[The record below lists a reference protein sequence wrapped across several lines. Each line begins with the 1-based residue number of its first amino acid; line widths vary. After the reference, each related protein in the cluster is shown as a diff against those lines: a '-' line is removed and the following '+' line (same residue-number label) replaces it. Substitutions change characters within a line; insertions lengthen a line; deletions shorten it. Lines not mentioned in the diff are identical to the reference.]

1 MLNINTYRIMFKN
14 FNLSKR
20 LLSLGMA
27 AALVSMGACVEDDVT
42 PDDDD
47 DEIEADRW
55 LTLAGAFMGE
65 TAGDGNGGTNIY
77 AVSFEDAINPETEID
92 IFNDGEPVKSNRTA
106 RLQVSQDGG
115 TLFNIAYG
123 GENGGEYAK
132 FDIRGGAS
140 FVQEDVT
147 VNISQYA
154 GTSPRWSK
162 LYNGDKNGI
171 AVNIANLAAN
181 NSEEGNPEEEF
192 KYYRGTATVL
202 DLDLQETLISNYKT
216 YELPLSTE
224 EELAGHAIFRL
235 DAPVLNQA
243 GDKLLIGTWMRK
255 YDPATGERETEWDRL
270 GTKTL
275 VVDYPSLE
283 NPTLITSTQ
292 ADGDCSGYRSNV
304 NQLADDGYIYQATT
318 RNSNGSHILRIGS
331 NNEYDNSYAL
341 SLDDALGLTDTYVDA
356 WKYVSKGIGYALIR
370 HGEEDQGYVVRMDL
384 NQKTASI
391 VQGLPDDPD
400 VRFNQFQSFLVSGD
414 YLILPISP
422 LGQDGNIYIL
432 DSQTNQVTKGA
443 KLINQPGNH
452 FIGAF

>member
-1 MLNINTYRIMFKN
+1 MFRKFILNK
-14 FNLSKR
+14 K

-27 AALVSMGACVEDDVT
+27 VALIATGACVEEDE
-42 PDDDD
+42 PILKD
-47 DEIEADRW
+47 DELEADRW
-55 LTLAGAFMGE
+55 VTLVGAFMGD
-65 TAGDGNGGTNIY
+65 APGDGNGGTNIY
-77 AVSFEDAINPETEID
+77 AISYEDAIDPEMEFD
-92 IFNDGEPVKSNRTA
+92 VFDDGEPVKSNRTA
-106 RLQVSQDGG
+106 RLQVSEDGG

-132 FDIRGGAS
+132 FDIRGGS
-140 FVQEDVT
+140 NYVQEDVT

-162 LYNGDKNGI
+162 LYDGDKTGI
-171 AVNIANLAAN
+171 AVNVANIAAN
-181 NSEEGNPEEEF
+181 NATDPTADYQ
-192 KYYRGTATVL
+192 YYRGTATVL
-202 DLDLQETLISNYKT
+202 GLDMQETLISGYKS

-224 EELAGHAIFRL
+224 EELAGHTIFRL

-255 YDPATGERETEWDRL
+255 YNPSTGERETEWDRL
-270 GTKTL
+270 GSKTL

-318 RNSNGSHILRIGS
+318 RDSNGSHILRIGS
-331 NNEYDNSYAL
+331 NNEYDNTYAL

-356 WKYVSKGIGYALIR
+356 WKYVSNGIGYALIR

-391 VQGLPDDPD
+391 VQGLPNDPD
-400 VRFNQFQSFLVSGD
+400 VRFNQFQGFLVSGD
-414 YLILPISP
+414 DLLLPISP
-422 LGQDGNIYIL
+422 LGQDGNIYVL
-432 DSQTNQVTKGA
+432 HSQTNEVSIGA
-443 KLINQPGNH
+443 KIINKPGNH
-452 FIGAF
+452 FIGVF